1 MKALI
6 IGATGATGKPLTQQ
20 LLQHPNIDHV
30 TVFVRKPLDFTHP
43 KLTVEVIDFNKPHTW
58 QDKVSGDVL
67 FSCLGTTIKQAGSQ
81 KKQYQIDFTYQYQFA
96 QAARQ
101 NGVAHYVLVSAS
113 MANPQSKSFY
123 MRMKGELEQAVSA
136 LNFEHT
142 SILRPPL
149 LKRPNSDRSGEVWAE
164 KALEFLNGFGLLLAQ
179 RPLPTEQLATAMIKS
194 FTLKR
199 TGILEKE
206 DIWALL
212 EA

>member
-1 MKALI
+1 M
-6 IGATGATGKPLTQQ
+6 
-20 LLQHPNIDHV
+20 
-30 TVFVRKPLDFTHP
+30 
-43 KLTVEVIDFNKPHTW
+43 
-58 QDKVSGDVL
+58 L

-101 NGVAHYVLVSAS
+101 NGMAHYVLVSAG

-164 KALEFLNGFGLLLAQ
+164 KALEFLNGFGFLLAQ